1 MMRPSRR
8 GAPAAHLEEEVM
20 RRELLTYIR
29 RRELRG
35 ELADGTPHSTPM
47 RNGNAECDSPSG
59 G

>member
-1 MMRPSRR
+1 
-8 GAPAAHLEEEVM
+8 M
-20 RRELLTYIR
+20 RRELLNYIR